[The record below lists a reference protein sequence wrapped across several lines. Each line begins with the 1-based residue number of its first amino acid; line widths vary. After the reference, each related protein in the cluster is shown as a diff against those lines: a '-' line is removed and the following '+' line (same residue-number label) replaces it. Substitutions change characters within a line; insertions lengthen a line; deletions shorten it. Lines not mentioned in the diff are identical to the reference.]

1 VNAGTAVVVHVRDR
15 WPRDETT
22 TKLARAWVSRR
33 ATGVIANSAFTLDG
47 FVEGI
52 SAPGAAAVIHNGVD
66 VDVFDPRRVDGS
78 EARACFAMPATALVM
93 GMAAHMTPW
102 KGQADAI
109 RMVDQLVRSGV
120 DVRLLMAGSV
130 KFQHP
135 GARHDHARYV
145 RDVAGLVRNSV
156 APDRIHL
163 VGEVADMPTFYAAC
177 DVVLVPSL
185 HEPFGRVVIEAMAM
199 ARCVV
204 ASQNGGPA
212 EIITDGIDG
221 FLLAPG
227 EPEAW
232 ADRVGELAADS
243 RLRGRIGAAAR
254 ETARRSFSSE
264 RHADRVAAWYDRLTS
279 PR

>member
-1 VNAGTAVVVHVRDR
+1 VNAGAAVVVHVRDR

-33 ATGVIANSAFTLDG
+33 ATGVIANSAYTLDG

-52 SAPGAAAVIHNGVD
+52 SEPGAAVVIHNGVD
-66 VDVFDPRRVDGS
+66 LDVFDPHRVDRA
-78 EARACFAMPATALVM
+78 EARASFTLPATALVM

-109 RMVDQLVRSGV
+109 RMLDELVRSGV
-120 DVRLLMAGSV
+120 DVRLLMAGSA

-135 GARHDHARYV
+135 GARHDHGQYV
-145 RDVAGLVRNSV
+145 RDVAGLIRTSL
-156 APDRIHL
+156 APDRIL
-163 VGEVADMPTFYAAC
+163 RVGEVADMPMFYAAC

-204 ASQNGGPA
+204 ATQNGGPV

-221 FLLAPG
+221 YLLAPG
-227 EPEAW
+227 EPKAW
-232 ADRVGELAADS
+232 ADRVGELAADPA
-243 RLRGRIGAAAR
+243 LRRRIGAAAR
-254 ETARRSFSSE
+254 ETARSSFSSQ
-264 RHADRVAAWYDRLTS
+264 RHADSVVACYDRLTT
-279 PR
+279 RR